1 MVGLSIMKV
10 FLTHPVYSLFA
21 NTILLVFLLG
31 IWQMFVLLS
40 VCVNAFKHVA
50 QNNVADFQAK
60 S

>member
-1 MVGLSIMKV
+1 MKV